1 LRRGAPRAA
10 LAALVLALAVA
21 PAAAAGPA
29 PLDYELPAAGS
40 YELPVIQRV
49 SDHALVASDGADA
62 QLLPADGARIAV
74 VAFVYLHCTDAS
86 GCPLALAELQRADR
100 ALAERPELSSRVRLV
115 AVSFDPARDDPSAMA
130 ALRNLLAPRSDW
142 RFLTARDAA
151 MLAPV
156 LRDFGQDAVPELTS
170 DGMDS
175 GVVRHVVK
183 VFLVDPRGGV
193 RNIYS
198 TGFLD
203 HRLVLRD
210 VETLLLRE

>member
-1 LRRGAPRAA
+1 LTRSTPAAA
-10 LAALVLALAVA
+10 LAALALALAGAAAAAA
-21 PAAAAGPA
+21 PAALG
-29 PLDYELPAAGS
+29 YELPAAGS

-62 QLLPADGARIAV
+62 RLLPADGARFAV

-100 ALAERPELSSRVRLV
+100 ALAERPELRDRVRLV
-115 AVSFDPARDDPSAMA
+115 TVSFDPARDGPSAMA
-130 ALRNLLAPRSDW
+130 ALRGRMAPRSDW

-156 LRDFGQDAVPELTS
+156 LRDFGQDAVPELTAE
-170 DGMDS
+170 GTDS

-203 HRLVLRD
+203 HRLLLRD
-210 VETLLLRE
+210 VETLLLAE